1 MTFGRYACERLTRS
15 RVGRWISYLHA
26 ITGAPMLVD
35 AASATDDAAENEV
48 GNEDDERTTLVI
60 FEKDGPLGMTF
71 GSAVPTGE
79 PPVSIS
85 RISKSGLAAQ
95 QPALR
100 RGLVILSIQG
110 DDVSEMPLKNIITA
124 IKTARRPLTL
134 EFKKDVENLDEL
146 SAIAVLKQTKASGQ
160 EQHRLTMGM
169 VDDTMTG

>member
-1 MTFGRYACERLTRS
+1 
-15 RVGRWISYLHA
+15 
-26 ITGAPMLVD
+26 MLVD
-35 AASATDDAAENEV
+35 AAAAAGDVGETAAQTDGEE
-48 GNEDDERTTLVI
+48 EDKTTLVI
-60 FEKDGPLGMTF
+60 FEREGPLGMTF
-71 GSAVPTGE
+71 GSAVPTGD
-79 PPVSIS
+79 PPVTIS
-85 RISKSGLAAQ
+85 RINKTGLAAQ

-110 DDVSEMPLKNIITA
+110 DDVSEKPLKDIITG
-124 IKTARRPLTL
+124 IKSARRPLTL